1 MGHSKVTKI
10 ELKQGGQTLNILV
23 HIEDFEA
30 GTPVEISGHA
40 VQINGAAA
48 TFHAIRNMPPG
59 AGPTS
64 ADFTVTATA
73 APTNAFAVDK
83 RIVAVAKAAEC
94 WFTTMKKDNGQLPAG
109 IIGVWEADAYG
120 YANVSP

>member
-10 ELKQGGQTLNILV
+10 QLEQGGQKLHIVV
-23 HIEDFEA
+23 HIEDFEP
-30 GTPVEISGHA
+30 GSPVEISGHA
-40 VQINGAAA
+40 VQANGAAA
-48 TFHAIRNMPPG
+48 TFHAVRKMPAG
-59 AGPTS
+59 ATI

-73 APTNAFAVDK
+73 APTKAFAVDS

-109 IIGVWEADAYG
+109 IIGVWEADESG
-120 YANVSP
+120 YAN